1 MHLSISRMQD
11 LILYTLAA
19 GSVFLLA
26 FLSVANPK
34 GTNDAANKWL
44 GIFLFSFGCAL
55 LERALFSNPPNIPP
69 AAFTVLMEL
78 SRFAIAP
85 ALYLSVLNFTSP
97 GRTFKKVEYLHFL
110 PFLLF
115 ALYSLIT
122 LFSPRVSPLLPPALG
137 RVLGMA
143 MFLSVK
149 IQIVVYWML
158 SHSRLVR
165 HQRNVRIFASAT
177 ATIDLRWLQYFLWA
191 FVFMVF
197 LWFNELFFGVA
208 IIKDLAPFGYL
219 AAVYFIGYFSLR
231 QQEIF
236 RFEKQDVE
244 AIREILEE
252 DLVSTA
258 KTPRLSDEAVATL
271 KEKMKS
277 IMEHDKAFLDQEL
290 DLPQLARRMHISSH
304 DLSYLL
310 NEGFGESFFQFV
322 NRYRVAEAKILL
334 LSSKHRH
341 LNVLGI
347 AYEAGFSSK
356 TTFNTTFK
364 KFTGQSPTQ
373 FQRNALGESQPSP
386 PAHPEE
392 GRMDTRG

>member
-1 MHLSISRMQD
+1 
-11 LILYTLAA
+11 
-19 GSVFLLA
+19 
-26 FLSVANPK
+26 
-34 GTNDAANKWL
+34 
-44 GIFLFSFGCAL
+44 
-55 LERALFSNPPNIPP
+55 LERALFSIPPNAPP
-69 AAFTVLMEL
+69 TAFTVLTEL

-97 GRTFKKVEYLHFL
+97 GRTFKKVEYFHFL

-115 ALYSLIT
+115 ALYSVT
-122 LFSPRVSPLLPPALG
+122 ALFSSPHVPPVLPPALG
-137 RVLGMA
+137 KVLGMV

-149 IQIVVYWML
+149 IQMVVYWLL
-158 SHSRLVR
+158 SHGRLVR
-165 HQRNVRIFASAT
+165 HQRNVRIFASTTVA
-177 ATIDLRWLQYFLWA
+177 IDLRWLQYFLWA
-191 FVFMVF
+191 FVFMIF
-197 LWFNELFFGVA
+197 LWFNESFFGIA

-219 AAVYFIGYFSLR
+219 VAVYFIGYFSLR

-236 RFEKQDVE
+236 RFEKQEVD

-252 DLVSTA
+252 DPVSTA
-258 KTPRLSDEAVATL
+258 KTPRLSDDAVAAL
-271 KEKMKS
+271 KEKMQS
-277 IMEHDKAFLDQEL
+277 IMEQDKAFLDQEL

-310 NEGFGESFFQFV
+310 NAGFGESFFQFV

-334 LSSKHRH
+334 LSPKHRH

-347 AYEAGFSSK
+347 AYEAGFNSK

-373 FQRNALGESQPSP
+373 FQRNALGEVQPSP

-392 GRMDTRG
+392 GRMDARG

>member
-1 MHLSISRMQD
+1 MQD
-11 LILYTLAA
+11 LILCTLAA
-19 GSVFLLA
+19 GSVFLLS

-44 GIFLFSFGCAL
+44 GVFLFSFGCAL
-55 LERALFSNPPNIPP
+55 LDRALFSSPPYMPP
-69 AAFTVLMEL
+69 AAFTVLTEL

-115 ALYSLIT
+115 ALGSLIT
-122 LFSPRVSPLLPPALG
+122 FFLSPRLRPMLPPALG
-137 RVLGMA
+137 KVLGIA

-149 IQIVVYWML
+149 IQIVVYWLL
-158 SHSRLVR
+158 SHSSLIR
-165 HQRNVRIFASAT
+165 HQRNVRIFASTT

-191 FVFMVF
+191 LVFIIF
-197 LWFNELFFGVA
+197 LWFNELFFGIA
-208 IIKDLAPFGYL
+208 IIKDVAPFGYL
-219 AAVYFIGYFSLR
+219 VTVYFIGYFSLR
-231 QQEIF
+231 QQEVF
-236 RFEKQDVE
+236 RFEKQEME

-252 DLVSTA
+252 DPVSKS

-271 KEKMKS
+271 KAKMKS

-310 NEGFGESFFQFV
+310 NAGFGESFFQFV
-322 NRYRVAEAKILL
+322 NRYRVEEAKTLL
-334 LSSKHRH
+334 LSPKHRH
-341 LNVLGI
+341 LNVLGV

-373 FQRNALGESQPSP
+373 FQRNALGEVQPSP
-386 PAHPEE
+386 PAHP
-392 GRMDTRG
+392 GKAG

>member
-1 MHLSISRMQD
+1 MQD
-11 LILYTLAA
+11 LILCTLAA

-26 FLSVANPK
+26 FLSLANPK

-55 LERALFSNPPNIPP
+55 LERALFSVSSNMPP
-69 AAFTVLMEL
+69 AAFTVLTEL

-97 GRTFKKVEYLHFL
+97 GRVFKRTEYFHFL
-110 PFLLF
+110 PFAVF
-115 ALYSLIT
+115 ALFSVFIF
-122 LFSPRVSPLLPPALG
+122 FSPPVSPLLPPVLGKALG
-137 RVLGMA
+137 LI
-143 MFLSVK
+143 MFFSVK
-149 IQIVVYWML
+149 IQIVVYWVL
-158 SHSRLVR
+158 CHATLVR
-165 HQRNVRIFASAT
+165 HRRNIRRFASTT
-177 ATIDLRWLQYFLWA
+177 AAIDLRWLQYFLWA
-191 FVFMVF
+191 LVFMIF
-197 LWFNELFFGVA
+197 LWFNELFFGIA
-208 IIKDLAPFGYL
+208 FIKNLAPFGYL
-219 AAVYFIGYFSLR
+219 VAVYFIGYFSLR

-236 RFEKQDVE
+236 RFEKQEIE

-252 DLVSTA
+252 DPVATA
-258 KTPRLSDEAVATL
+258 KTPRLSDEAVTTL
-271 KEKMKS
+271 KEKMQS

-310 NEGFGESFFQFV
+310 NAGFGENFFQFV
-322 NRYRVAEAKILL
+322 NRYRVEEAKTLL

-341 LNVLGI
+341 LNILGI
-347 AYEAGFSSK
+347 AYEAGFNSK

-373 FQRNALGESQPSP
+373 FQRDALGQIRSSP
-386 PAHPEE
+386 TDLEQ
-392 GRMDTRG
+392 GRMDVQG

>member
-1 MHLSISRMQD
+1 MQD
-11 LILYTLAA
+11 LILYTLTA

-26 FLSVANPK
+26 FLSIANPK
-34 GTNDAANKWL
+34 GANDTANKWM
-44 GIFLFSFGCAL
+44 GIFLFSFGSAL
-55 LERALFSNPPNIPP
+55 LERALFSSPSGRPSE
-69 AAFTVLMEL
+69 AFTVLAEL

-97 GRTFKKVEYLHFL
+97 GRTFKKIEYLHFL

-115 ALYSLIT
+115 ALGT
-122 LFSPRVSPLLPPALG
+122 LATYFLSPRVSPILPPALG
-137 RVLGMA
+137 RVVGMA
-143 MFLSVK
+143 VFLSVK
-149 IQIVVYWML
+149 IQIVIYWWL
-158 SHSRLVR
+158 SQSRLIR
-165 HQRNVRIFASAT
+165 HQRNIRIFASAT
-177 ATIDLRWLQYFLWA
+177 ATIDLHWLQYFLWA
-191 FVFMVF
+191 LVFIIF
-197 LWFNELFFGVA
+197 LWFNELFFGIA

-219 AAVYFIGYFSLR
+219 VAVYFIGYFSLR
-231 QQEIF
+231 QQEVF
-236 RFEKQDVE
+236 RFEKHEVD

-252 DLVSTA
+252 DPVYAA
-258 KTPRLSDEAVATL
+258 KTPRLSDEAMATL
-271 KEKMKS
+271 KGKMIS
-277 IMEHDKAFLDQEL
+277 IMEDDKAFLDQDL

-310 NEGFGESFFQFV
+310 NAGVGESFFQLV
-322 NRYRVAEAKILL
+322 NRYRVEEAKRLL

-373 FQRNALGESQPSP
+373 FQRNAQDEIQPSP
-386 PAHPEE
+386 PAHPED
-392 GRMDTRG
+392 GRMETRG

>member
-1 MHLSISRMQD
+1 MQD
-11 LILYTLAA
+11 LVLFTLAA

-34 GTNDAANKWL
+34 GSNDAANKWL
-44 GIFLFSFGCAL
+44 SVFLFSFGCAL
-55 LERALFSNPPNIPP
+55 LDRALYSFPPFMPP
-69 AAFTVLMEL
+69 SAFTVLTEL

-85 ALYLSVLNFTSP
+85 ALYMSVLNFTSP
-97 GRTFKKVEYLHFL
+97 GRTFKKGEYFHFL
-110 PFLLF
+110 PFLFF
-115 ALYSLIT
+115 ALYSIST
-122 LFSPRVSPLLPPALG
+122 LFSSPRLPPLLPPALG
-137 RVLGMA
+137 KAMGAA

-149 IQIVVYWML
+149 IQMVVYWLL
-158 SHSRLVR
+158 SQSRLVR
-165 HQRNVRIFASAT
+165 HQRNIRMFASTT
-177 ATIDLRWLQYFLWA
+177 AAIDLRWLQYFLWA
-191 FVFMVF
+191 LVFIIF
-197 LWFNELFFGVA
+197 LWFNELFFGIT
-208 IIKDLAPFGYL
+208 IIKTLAPFGYL
-219 AAVYFIGYFSLR
+219 VAVYFIGYFSLR
-231 QQEIF
+231 QQEVF
-236 RFEKQDVE
+236 RFERQEVE

-252 DLVSTA
+252 DPVSTA
-258 KTPRLSDEAVATL
+258 KTPRLSGEAMAAL
-271 KEKMKS
+271 KAKMQA

-290 DLPQLARRMHISSH
+290 DLPQLARRMHVSPH

-310 NEGFGESFFQFV
+310 NAGFGESFFQFV

-373 FQRNALGESQPSP
+373 FQRNALGEVQPSP
-386 PAHPEE
+386 EPHPEE
-392 GRMDTRG
+392 GRLDTRG

>member
-1 MHLSISRMQD
+1 MSGMQD

-26 FLSVANPK
+26 FLSLANPK
-34 GTNDAANKWL
+34 GSNDAANKWL

-55 LERALFSNPPNIPP
+55 LERALFSNPPHMPGP
-69 AAFTVLMEL
+69 AFTVLTEL

-97 GRTFKKVEYLHFL
+97 GRTFKKVEYLHFF

-115 ALYSLIT
+115 ALCSLIAF
-122 LFSPRVSPLLPPALG
+122 FSSPHVSPVLPPALG
-137 RVLGMA
+137 KVLGVA

-149 IQIVVYWML
+149 IQIVVYWLL
-158 SHSRLVR
+158 SYSRLIR
-165 HQRNVRIFASAT
+165 HRRNIRKFASTT

-191 FVFMVF
+191 LVFMIF
-197 LWFNELFFGVA
+197 LWFNELFFGIA
-208 IIKDLAPFGYL
+208 IIKKLAPFGYL
-219 AAVYFIGYFSLR
+219 VAVYFIGYFSLR
-231 QQEIF
+231 QQEVF
-236 RFEKQDVE
+236 RFEKREVE

-252 DLVSTA
+252 GPVSTA
-258 KTPRLSDEAVATL
+258 KTPRLSEEAVATL
-271 KEKMKS
+271 KEKMQS

-290 DLPQLARRMHISSH
+290 DLPQLARRLHISSH

-310 NEGFGESFFQFV
+310 NAGFEENFFQFV

-334 LSSKHRH
+334 LSPKHRH

-373 FQRNALGESQPSP
+373 FQRNATGEVQLSP
-386 PAHPEE
+386 PAHSEE
-392 GRMDTRG
+392 GRMDVGV